1 MDNRSNVVKVIIET
15 TLTEC
20 NCNNGVSNQNED
32 FEKGIDKEFIKNL
45 NYGFQK
51 EARKQVSIYLDS
63 DVHKAFLYYGN
74 IKGKG
79 SQSELVNQLLKKTL
93 LKDRSSHD

>member
-15 TLTEC
+15 NLTEC
-20 NCNNGVSNQNED
+20 DCNNRVSNQNEE
-32 FEKGIDKEFIKNL
+32 FEKGIDKEFIKSL

-51 EARKQVSIYLDS
+51 EVKKQVSIYLDS

-79 SQSELVNQLLKKTL
+79 SQSELVNQLLRKTL
-93 LKDRSSHD
+93 LKERSSHD